1 MATRCL
7 SFEVKT
13 SAGLARRGVLHT
25 LRGDV
30 DTPAFMPVGTAA
42 TVKGM
47 TPDEVSDLGAQM
59 ILANAFH
66 LWVRPGHEQVAQ
78 LGGLHRFMNW
88 KGPILTD
95 SGGYQ
100 VFSMA
105 DRRTV
110 TEDGVRFRTP
120 LDGQYRVLTPERSV
134 EIQEALGVDI
144 AMAFDE
150 CIEWPAERDR
160 VAASTERTT
169 RWLHRCLAA
178 RKQPEKTALFGIVQG
193 GFHADLRAAHAQE
206 LSALDLEGYALGGLS
221 VGEPREERKAMAE
234 IGAAHLPADRP
245 RYMMGVGYPVDI
257 VEAVRAGIDL
267 FDCVLPTRSGRFGQ
281 VFTRLG
287 RMTIKHARYRDD
299 QAPLDPVCACYTCRS
314 FSRAYLRHLHISNEL
329 LAHRLLTLHNLTFY
343 QDLLREIRD
352 AIESGPDAL
361 SALETEAEIW
371 TTPIPA

>member
-7 SFEVKT
+7 SFEVKA

-47 TPDEVSDLGAQM
+47 TPDEVADLGAQM
-59 ILANAFH
+59 ILTNAFH
-66 LWVRPGHEQVAQ
+66 LWVRPGHEQIAQ

-120 LDGQYRVLTPERSV
+120 LDGQYRVLTPELSV
-134 EIQEALGVDI
+134 EIQETLGVDI

-150 CIEWPAERDR
+150 CIEWPADRDR

-169 RWLHRCLAA
+169 RWLKRCLAA
-178 RKQPEKTALFGIVQG
+178 RNRPEKTALFGIVQG

-221 VGEPREERKAMAE
+221 VGEPREQRKEMAE
-234 IGAAHLPADRP
+234 VGAAHLPADRP

-287 RMTIKHARYRDD
+287 RLTIKHARYRDD

-329 LAHRLLTLHNLTFY
+329 LSHRLLTLHNLTFY
-343 QDLLREIRD
+343 QDLLREIRE
-352 AIESGPDAL
+352 AIASGPDAL
-361 SALETEAEIW
+361 SALETETETW

>member
-7 SFEVKT
+7 SFEVKAT
-13 SAGLARRGVLHT
+13 AGPARRGVLRT
-25 LRGDV
+25 MRGVV

-47 TPDEVSDLGAQM
+47 TPHEVSDLGAQM

-66 LWVRPGHEQVAQ
+66 LWVRPGHKQIGEM
-78 LGGLHRFMNW
+78 GGLHSFMGW

-105 DRRTV
+105 NKRTV
-110 TEDGVRFRTP
+110 TEDGVRFLTP
-120 LDGQYRVLTPERSV
+120 LDGQYRTLTPEVSV
-134 EIQEALGVDI
+134 EIQETLGVDI

-150 CIEWPAERDR
+150 CIEWPADRDR

-178 RKQPEKTALFGIVQG
+178 RTRPEHTALFGIVQG
-193 GFHADLRAAHAQE
+193 GFYDDLRAAHAQE
-206 LSALDLEGYALGGLS
+206 LAALDLEGYALGGLS
-221 VGEPREERKAMAE
+221 VGEPRDDRKAMATL
-234 IGAAHLPADRP
+234 GAAHLPADRP

-281 VFTRLG
+281 AFTRLG
-287 RMTIKHARYRDD
+287 RLSIKHARYRQDPG
-299 QAPLDPVCACYTCRS
+299 PLDPVCACYTCRS

-343 QDLLREIRD
+343 QDLLRAIRE
-352 AIESGPDAL
+352 AIESGPAAL
-361 SALETEAEIW
+361 QALEQEADEW
-371 TTPIPA
+371 TKPIPA